1 MAKKSGRHS
10 LTPQRPC
17 KSCASKEMILQLAS
31 RILAPKSSP
40 VLSCLQLWPSY
51 VQPQALSLKDP
62 HLRRTIL
69 LLSIKQYNS
78 NLSFIPY
85 SQATTKTR
93 AFEFGGEKKAR
104 ESIKGKWEDSDLSL
118 QVIITDVRDTNTIH
132 PCCWM
137 QEKSKHI
144 SAFSSVLAFLG
155 WHQS

>member
-1 MAKKSGRHS
+1 MCKHAHMHSCLHSLTAVSTEISSSSQSYLIRKKKIQKVAKKSGRHS

-93 AFEFGGEKKAR
+93 AFEFGAEKKAR
-104 ESIKGKWEDSDLSL
+104 ESIKGK
-118 QVIITDVRDTNTIH
+118 
-132 PCCWM
+132 
-137 QEKSKHI
+137 
-144 SAFSSVLAFLG
+144 
-155 WHQS
+155 